1 MDKKDM
7 FSYFLHLR
15 KIHGDIDYIFE
26 LFNNEN
32 YNINKLDITRIYK
45 YIDILCKTSLPSE
58 V

>member
-1 MDKKDM
+1 M

-15 KIHGDIDYIFE
+15 KIHCDIDYIFE

-32 YNINKLDITRIYK
+32 YDINKLDITRIYK
-45 YIDILCKTSLPSE
+45 YTDILCKTSLPGE